1 MYIKILCVPWTV
13 EIRRSIREIV
23 VARNAV
29 GERAV
34 RSMYLYC
41 ISIIIIL
48 YAVCQL
54 YELRVLCKYESR
66 SLGGIRGLHSEFKI
80 LNHQRER
87 HRSNCVFAI
96 YVSGDA
102 LIRP

>member
-23 VARNAV
+23 VAGTQLANVRL
-29 GERAV
+29 ERCT
-34 RSMYLYC
+34 YILY

-48 YAVCQL
+48 CAVCQL

-66 SLGGIRGLHSEFKI
+66 SPGGIEDFI
-80 LNHQRER
+80 
-87 HRSNCVFAI
+87 RS
-96 YVSGDA
+96 STS
-102 LIRP
+102 